1 MTTKNSNSIL
11 ASKSGGIA
19 PEHSKMQILKD
30 YRVVTL
36 SRQAS
41 LVGRKEVLNG
51 KAKFGIFGDGKELAQ
66 VAMAHAFQNGDWRSG
81 YYRDQTV
88 MMAVGGLTVKEFFAQ
103 LFADTNVAHEPAS
116 AGRQMN
122 NHFATRLID
131 DQGQWL
137 DQTTQ
142 PNTSSDISPTGGQMA
157 RLVGLA
163 YASKLYRG
171 NKRLSGLNKFSH
183 SGNEIAFGTIGNAST
198 SEGLFWEAMN
208 AAGVLQIP
216 MLMSVWDDAYGISVH
231 AKYQTTKQS
240 ISKIMAGFNYESD
253 LKGIAL
259 HVVKGWDYEALV
271 ATYKKAAEACRRDHI
286 PQLIHVIEM
295 TQPQGH
301 STSGS
306 HERYKTK
313 ERLQWEEDFDC
324 VARMRA
330 WIISTGV
337 ATEAEVQKIDEEALK
352 YVESAKTEAWAD
364 YIQPL
369 EQERDDAIKVLEA
382 VGPLTGKDEICRK
395 AVQELKR
402 QPALFRRNVQSALK
416 RVLFQM
422 SDVQQDDKL
431 PLLRFIER
439 HEAVNQ
445 RRYSSHL
452 FSETH
457 RSALLVK
464 DVMPAYSDASEKV
477 DGRQVIQ
484 KFFEVAISRDPRI
497 FICGEDVGQLG
508 GVNLEFDGLQE
519 KFGDLTVTD
528 TGIREATIFGQ
539 GIGAAMRGLRPIADI
554 QYLDYL
560 LYCFQGMSDDLATL
574 HYRTAGG
581 QIAPLIVRTKGHRL
595 EGVWH
600 SGSPMGTII
609 NGVRGVHVCVP
620 RNMVQAAG
628 MYNTLLQGDDPALV
642 VEVLNGYR
650 LKETIPD
657 NLADFTTPLGVPEIL
672 TLGTDLTLVTY
683 GACIRIAQEAMRLLE
698 DVGISIELIDVQTL
712 LPFDRF
718 GKIRESVAKTNAL
731 VCMDED
737 VPGGASAFMLQQIL
751 EDQKSYEY
759 LDAAPRTLC
768 SKAHR
773 AAYASDGDYYSKP
786 NSEDVFEL
794 VYGMMH
800 ERSPSRFPA
809 IR

>member
-1 MTTKNSNSIL
+1 VTNSNSHS
-11 ASKSGGIA
+11 ATKSGA
-19 PEHSKMQILKD
+19 TTPEWTKSQVLKD
-30 YRVVTL
+30 YSVITL

-41 LVGRKEVLNG
+41 LLGRKEVLNG

-66 VAMAHAFQNGDWRSG
+66 VAMARAFKNGDWRSG

-88 MMAVGGLTVKEFFAQ
+88 MMAVGELTLSQFFAQ
-103 LFADTNVAHEPAS
+103 LFADTDVAHDPAS

-122 NHFATRLID
+122 NHFSTRLID
-131 DQGQWL
+131 SHGQWL
-137 DQTTQ
+137 DQLAQ

-171 NKRLSGLNKFSH
+171 NKRLSDMPKFSRA
-183 SGNEIAFGTIGNAST
+183 GNEIAFGTIGNAST

-216 MLMSVWDDAYGISVH
+216 MLMSVWDDEYGISVH

-240 ISKIMAGFNYESD
+240 ISKIMAGFNYDCD
-253 LKGIAL
+253 LKGIAI
-259 HVVKGWDYEALV
+259 HVVKGWDYAALV
-271 ATYKKAAEACRRDHI
+271 ETYLKAAEACRRDHI
-286 PQLIHVIEM
+286 PQLVHVIEM

-306 HERYKTK
+306 HERYKSK
-313 ERLQWEEDFDC
+313 ERLKWEEDFDC
-324 VARMRA
+324 VAKMRA
-330 WIISTGV
+330 WILANGI
-337 ATEAEVQKIDEEALK
+337 ATAEDVQKIDDESIKVVENAKNEAWTSYLRPLETERDEAIS
-352 YVESAKTEAWAD
+352 VLESAGA
-364 YIQPL
+364 
-369 EQERDDAIKVLEA
+369 R
-382 VGPLTGKDEICRK
+382 TGKQDICQK
-395 AVQELKR
+395 AIQDLRR
-402 QPALFRRNVQSALK
+402 QPALFRRNAQSALK

-422 SDVQQDDKL
+422 GDVPQDDKL
-431 PLLRFIER
+431 ALIRFIER
-439 HEAVNQ
+439 HESVNQ

-452 FSETH
+452 FSETN
-457 RSALLVK
+457 RSALFVK
-464 DVMPAYSDASEKV
+464 EIAPEYSPNSEKV

-484 KFFEVAISRDPRI
+484 KFFEKSISRDPRI

-519 KFGDLTVTD
+519 KFGELHITD

-539 GIGAAMRGLRPIADI
+539 GLGAALRGLRPIADI

-581 QIAPLIVRTKGHRL
+581 QMAPVIVRTKGHRL

-609 NGVRGVHVCVP
+609 HGVRGIHVCVP

-650 LKETIPD
+650 IKETMPD
-657 NLADFTTPLGVPEIL
+657 NIGEYTIPLGVPEVL
-672 TLGTDLTLVTY
+672 QEGTDLTLVTY
-683 GACIRIAQEAMRLLE
+683 GACIRIAQEAIQLLAE
-698 DVGISIELIDVQTL
+698 TGISVELIDVQTL

-718 GKIRESVAKTNAL
+718 GKIRESIAKTNAL

-737 VPGGASAFMLQQIL
+737 VPGGASAYMLQQIV
-751 EDQKSYEY
+751 EDQKAYEH
-759 LDAAPRTLC
+759 LDAPPRTLS
-768 SKAHR
+768 SKPHR

-786 NSEDVFEL
+786 NPEDVFEL
-794 VYGMMH
+794 IYGMMH
-800 ERSPSRFPA
+800 ERFPARFPTL
-809 IR
+809 R